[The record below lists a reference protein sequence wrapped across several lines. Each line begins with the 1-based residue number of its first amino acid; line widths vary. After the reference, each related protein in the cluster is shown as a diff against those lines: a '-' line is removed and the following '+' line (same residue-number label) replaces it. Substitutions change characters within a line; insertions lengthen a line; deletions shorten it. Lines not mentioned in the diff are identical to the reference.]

1 VNTDQVLAGI
11 GLIITLAVGCQVL
24 ASKLRIPALILL
36 LPAGFTAGALTN
48 DVNPNKLLGP
58 AFGGIVPLA
67 VAVILY
73 DAGLGL
79 DLKLLS
85 GHAKRVAIRLIVPG
99 VLITWA
105 FATGAAGWLLG
116 ISWST
121 AIMLGAILVVSGPTV
136 VNPLLDFVRPKE
148 RLQRVLAWEGTLIDP
163 IGGILGAVVFH
174 AVLASTGP
182 GIGHPVAL
190 FAASLLLGLA
200 GGVVGLAVLWL
211 LLCKLDLGEALGTT
225 AQLAVVVGIAAAC
238 DIIRSDTGLI
248 AAAIMG
254 LAVANLPG
262 FDIAARRSFFET
274 LVQLI
279 IGVLFVSISATVTPA
294 SIRHLGLPT
303 LATVAI
309 LVLIARPVVAAVA
322 TWRTNVSRGE
332 RAFIGWMAPRGIV
345 AAATASTFSTPLI
358 LAHVGGAQKI
368 LPVTFQVIVATVCIY
383 GLSALPVARHLGVM
397 RSARTRPLLVGG
409 EPWVIDL
416 GRALKS
422 LGLDVVVWASP
433 RHDRSE
439 IDSAGLEVAHDQLL
453 AEATSPGAELA
464 GITSVLLLTDEDD
477 FNELASIVLPRSVD
491 GPVCYL
497 GATPTSMTVD
507 ESIRT
512 DNILF
517 AKGLDRP
524 DLARRYR
531 AGERI
536 MAARD
541 NGGLAAGHDILF
553 LVRRNGQ
560 LVPSTHAGIPAAEP
574 GDAVITLGPMP
585 SSA

>member
-1 VNTDQVLAGI
+1 VSTNQALAGI

-24 ASKLRIPALILL
+24 ASKLHIPALILL

-48 DVNPNKLLGP
+48 DVNPDKLLGT
-58 AFGGIVPLA
+58 AFGAIVPLA

-79 DLKLLS
+79 DLKMLS

-105 FATGAAGWLLG
+105 IGTGSAGWLLG
-116 ISWST
+116 GSWGT

-136 VNPLLDFVRPKE
+136 VNPLLNFVRPKE

-182 GIGHPVAL
+182 GIGHPILL
-190 FAASLLLGLA
+190 FAGSLLLGLV
-200 GGVVGLAVLWL
+200 GGAVGLGLLWL

-225 AQLAVVVGIAAAC
+225 SQLAAVVGVAAAC

-248 AAAIMG
+248 AAAVMG
-254 LAVANLPG
+254 LAVANLRG
-262 FDIAARRSFFET
+262 FDVAARRSFFET

-294 SIRHLGLPT
+294 SLRHLGLRT
-303 LATVAI
+303 LALVAI
-309 LVLIARPVVAAVA
+309 LVLIARPLVAAVA
-322 TWRTNVSRGE
+322 TVRTDLRRGE
-332 RAFIGWMAPRGIV
+332 RAFVGWMAPRGIV
-345 AAATASTFSTPLI
+345 AAATASTFAAPLI
-358 LAHVGGAQKI
+358 AAHVGGAQQI
-368 LPVTFQVIVATVCIY
+368 LPVTFLVIVATVCIY
-383 GLSALPVARHLGVM
+383 GLTASPVARRLGVM

-409 EPWVIDL
+409 DPWVIDL

-433 RHDRSE
+433 HRDRSE
-439 IDSAGLEVAHDQLL
+439 IGSAGLEVAHDRLL
-453 AEATSPGAELA
+453 AEASNPGAELE

-477 FNELASIVLPRSVD
+477 FNELASAVLPRSVD

-497 GATPTSMTVD
+497 GPTPTSLRVD
-507 ESIRT
+507 QPVRD
-512 DNILF
+512 DNVLF

-536 MAARD
+536 TTRRD
-541 NGGLAAGHDILF
+541 SDGLAAGHDILF
-553 LVRRNGQ
+553 LVRRDGR
-560 LVPSTHAGIPAAEP
+560 LLPSTHAGIPPAEP

-585 SSA
+585 EAA